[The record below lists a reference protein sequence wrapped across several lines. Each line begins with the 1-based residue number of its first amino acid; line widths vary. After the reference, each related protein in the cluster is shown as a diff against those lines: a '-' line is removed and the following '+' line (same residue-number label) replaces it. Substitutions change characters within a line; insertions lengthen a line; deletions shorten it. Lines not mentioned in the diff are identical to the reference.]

1 MIFAKDLHNF
11 FKQKKIDFFTGVPD
25 SVLKN
30 FTKLIEIKK
39 KHVIAAN
46 EGNAIAIAS
55 GYYLT
60 KKKIPCVYMQ
70 NSGLGNAINPLASL
84 THSNVYSIPMLLL
97 IGWRGSPNQNDEP
110 QHKTKG
116 IITQEILKLL
126 KIKNCVINSKKDL
139 KKLNKLLKHSISK
152 KEPVACLIKNKT
164 ILSDKNYNLTSFNNG
179 LKRHEIIKK
188 FLKIIPNK
196 TNIVATTGYTSREL
210 YQIRK
215 SNNLFTG
222 KDFYMV
228 GAMGH
233 ASNLALGF
241 SLFSKKTV
249 ICLDGDGSIL
259 MHLGSLGTNAFF
271 GGKNFKHIL
280 FNNNSHES
288 VGGQKTVSGNINFKN
303 LTRSLGYK
311 KYLFCNKNNNIT
323 KTIIKFL
330 KLKGP
335 VFLEFKIQNQ
345 SLKNLSRPKKLKK
358 IKNNFI
364 SK

>member
-11 FKQKKIDFFTGVPD
+11 FNQKKINFFTGVPD

-55 GYYLT
+55 GYYLAR
-60 KKKIPCVYMQ
+60 KKIPCVYMQ

-97 IGWRGSPNQNDEP
+97 IGWRGSPKQNDEP

-164 ILSDKNYNLTSFNNG
+164 ILTDKNYNLSSSNNG

-249 ICLDGDGSIL
+249 I
-259 MHLGSLGTNAFF
+259 
-271 GGKNFKHIL
+271 
-280 FNNNSHES
+280 S

-311 KYLFCNKNNNIT
+311 KYLFCDKNYNIT
-323 KTIIKFL
+323 KTIIRFL

-335 VFLEFKIQNQ
+335 IFLEFKIQNHT
-345 SLKNLSRPKKLKK
+345 LKNLSRPKKLKK